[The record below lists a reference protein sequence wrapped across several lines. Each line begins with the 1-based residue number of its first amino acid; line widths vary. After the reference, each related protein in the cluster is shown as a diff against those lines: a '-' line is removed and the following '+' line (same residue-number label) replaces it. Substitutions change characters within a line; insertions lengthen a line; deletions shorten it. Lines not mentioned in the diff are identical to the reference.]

1 MVDIRQIQSLNEVFT
16 GVMRQIFL
24 NPESSDPAHND
35 ITWAQKK
42 ILFLIESQGPQKM
55 SDIARQINVTMSGAT
70 AVVDK
75 MVRASLVTRESDP
88 EDRRVIRIALSPAG
102 RSMMAECASTQAR
115 CLEQV
120 LGKLDDAKRT
130 ELLESFERIH
140 ALLSE
145 IQETTGDF
153 EKTGTSI
160 STESIG
166 RK

>member
-24 NPESSDPAHND
+24 NPVSSDPAHND
-35 ITWAQKK
+35 MTWAQKK
-42 ILFLIESQGPQKM
+42 ILFLIESHGPQKM

-75 MVRASLVTRESDP
+75 MVRAALVTRESDP
-88 EDRRVIRIALSPAG
+88 DDRRVIRIALSDAG
-102 RSMMAECASTQAR
+102 RKMMAECASTQVR
-115 CLEQV
+115 CLEQI
-120 LGKLDDAKRT
+120 LGKLSDAKRA

-140 ALLSE
+140 ALLTE
-145 IQETTGDF
+145 IQVAPDQAELANAAV
-153 EKTGTSI
+153 S
-160 STESIG
+160 SESRG